1 MSTKD
6 LRDQVFDLEEQLQD
20 EKRRSE
26 SQATQLAVYGT
37 QMQQLRSQLRER
49 DRALNDLKLDST
61 TAVSKKAKEQDEII
75 AILKKE
81 NAVYRE
87 NDSILR
93 DKTEA
98 ARSSLRGLLAL
109 IETKDSVLHSVKLES
124 AAEDQRAPAQASTS
138 ATTSTPPVSNHQ
150 PPADI
155 ENGAKANTEPISAS
169 ASTQAHPGTPQTR
182 RKHVQE
188 GAEDAQEPQ
197 VKRTRTS
204 EQPTRVDTVA
214 QTITATIAG
223 PQNPRKAKLSQMMK
237 TTASKSAA
245 LPPNESVTG
254 YEVMDLEDVGDGD
267 YVDPQPQRRSSARL
281 REKSWRRRP
290 EPAETLS
297 AGVCLFTRDEGLHSR
312 EAYYT

>member
-26 SQATQLAVYGT
+26 PQATQLAVYGT

-49 DRALNDLKLDST
+49 DRALNDLKLYST

-124 AAEDQRAPAQASTS
+124 TAQDQ
-138 ATTSTPPVSNHQ
+138 V
-150 PPADI
+150 I
-155 ENGAKANTEPISAS
+155 L
-169 ASTQAHPGTPQTR
+169 
-182 RKHVQE
+182 
-188 GAEDAQEPQ
+188 
-197 VKRTRTS
+197 
-204 EQPTRVDTVA
+204 
-214 QTITATIAG
+214 G
-223 PQNPRKAKLSQMMK
+223 P
-237 TTASKSAA
+237 
-245 LPPNESVTG
+245 
-254 YEVMDLEDVGDGD
+254 
-267 YVDPQPQRRSSARL
+267 
-281 REKSWRRRP
+281 
-290 EPAETLS
+290 
-297 AGVCLFTRDEGLHSR
+297 
-312 EAYYT
+312 

>member
-124 AAEDQRAPAQASTS
+124 AAEDQ
-138 ATTSTPPVSNHQ
+138 VF
-150 PPADI
+150 
-155 ENGAKANTEPISAS
+155 
-169 ASTQAHPGTPQTR
+169 
-182 RKHVQE
+182 
-188 GAEDAQEPQ
+188 
-197 VKRTRTS
+197 
-204 EQPTRVDTVA
+204 
-214 QTITATIAG
+214 
-223 PQNPRKAKLSQMMK
+223 L
-237 TTASKSAA
+237 
-245 LPPNESVTG
+245 
-254 YEVMDLEDVGDGD
+254 
-267 YVDPQPQRRSSARL
+267 DP
-281 REKSWRRRP
+281 
-290 EPAETLS
+290 
-297 AGVCLFTRDEGLHSR
+297 
-312 EAYYT
+312 

>member
-26 SQATQLAVYGT
+26 PQATQLAVYGT

-49 DRALNDLKLDST
+49 DRALNDLKLYST

-124 AAEDQRAPAQASTS
+124 TAQDQKGAAQASTS
-138 ATTSTPPVSNHQ
+138 ATASTAPVANHQ

-155 ENGAKANTEPISAS
+155 ENKAKADTEPISDS
-169 ASTQAHPGTPQTR
+169 ASTRAQPGTPQTR
-182 RKHVQE
+182 RKHAQD
-188 GAEDAQEPQ
+188 GTEDVEEPQ
-197 VKRTRTS
+197 AKRKRTSDQTT
-204 EQPTRVDTVA
+204 PVDNALA
-214 QTITATIAG
+214 QLITATSEG
-223 PQNPRKAKLSQMMK
+223 PQKPRKAKLSRMMK

-254 YEVMDLEDVGDGD
+254 YEVMDLEDVGDDD

-297 AGVCLFTRDEGLHSR
+297 AGVCLFTRDE
-312 EAYYT
+312 

>member
-1 MSTKD
+1 MTTKD
-6 LRDQVFDLEEQLQD
+6 LRDQVLDLEEQLQD

-37 QMQQLRSQLRER
+37 QMQHLRSQLRER
-49 DRALNDLKLDST
+49 DRALDDLKSAST
-61 TAVSKKAKEQDEII
+61 AAVSKKAKEQDEII

-98 ARSSLRGLLAL
+98 ARSSLRALLAL

-124 AAEDQRAPAQASTS
+124 AAKDQKAPAQASTS

-155 ENGAKANTEPISAS
+155 ENSAKANIEPIPAS

-214 QTITATIAG
+214 QTITATTAG
-223 PQNPRKAKLSQMMK
+223 PQNPRKAKLSQMMSEYESRTLNDIHLIK
-237 TTASKSAA
+237 VRRNNGFEIGRSTSK
-245 LPPNESVTG
+245 
-254 YEVMDLEDVGDGD
+254 
-267 YVDPQPQRRSSARL
+267 
-281 REKSWRRRP
+281 
-290 EPAETLS
+290 
-297 AGVCLFTRDEGLHSR
+297 
-312 EAYYT
+312 